1 LKLRANQAF
10 TFDSMQ
16 DKMLSTGSPKNENR
30 LLSTQKKKNNQ
41 EAELQKYY
49 EVEMKKKEQKKVSY
63 SDKKNLR
70 QTRSR
75 DGPRQGEA
83 NSMIK
88 TINYNFQQNS
98 DYINVFQPEN
108 VNLKIFMI

>member
-1 LKLRANQAF
+1 
-10 TFDSMQ
+10 MQ

-30 LLSTQKKKNNQ
+30 LLGSQKRINQ

-49 EVEMKKKEQKKVSY
+49 EVEMKKKEPKKVSY

-70 QTRSR
+70 QTRPR
-75 DGPRQGEA
+75 DGLKQGEA

-88 TINYNFQQNS
+88 TISYNFNQNS

-108 VNLKIFMI
+108 VKRRIFNESKLILN